1 MRVCMMYDICDICDT
16 CDICDICHTVYV
28 IYNVYIY
35 IYYINVYMVPP
46 KKSIVITFTG
56 ICGIFAI
63 MDNYF

>member
-1 MRVCMMYDICDICDT
+1 MI
-16 CDICDICHTVYV
+16 YV
-28 IYNVYIY
+28 IYVIHAIYVIYAILYMSYIMYIY

>member
-1 MRVCMMYDICDICDT
+1 MIYVIYVIHAIYV
-16 CDICDICHTVYV
+16 ILCHTVYV

>member
-1 MRVCMMYDICDICDT
+1 MI
-16 CDICDICHTVYV
+16 YV
-28 IYNVYIY
+28 IYVIHAIYVIYAILYMSYIMYIY
-35 IYYINVYMVPP
+35 IYYINIYMVPP